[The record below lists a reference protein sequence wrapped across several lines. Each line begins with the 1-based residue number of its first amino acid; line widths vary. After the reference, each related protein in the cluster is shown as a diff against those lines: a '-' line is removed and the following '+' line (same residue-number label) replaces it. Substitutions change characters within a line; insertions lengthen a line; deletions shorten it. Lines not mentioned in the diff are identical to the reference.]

1 MKIYLRNQNNFH
13 EDIIK
18 FYNDNFEL
26 VEEKDAEVIV
36 INDFESIETTKVVAC
51 NSTGIEHIK
60 ASKIISLRGSDLDE
74 LTAVPE
80 LTIGMAIYLT
90 RIFKREEIKDKI
102 LGIIGYG
109 RIGTRLANYAKSL
122 GMKIEIFDKQ
132 WSKNKLENLLQ
143 KADIIALC
151 ITADEENRNFIKK
164 EHFEKMKDGAI
175 FLNSSRPWLVDYKG
189 LKWALD
195 FKLSACWFDFDDNYP
210 IGIRRKTFVTTP
222 HLGGTTKE
230 SKRITE
236 LLIAKKIKNEF
247 F

>member
-13 EDIIK
+13 EETVK
-18 FYNDNFEL
+18 FYKENFEL
-26 VEEKDAEVIV
+26 VSEAEADVIV
-36 INDFESIETTKVVAC
+36 INDFEPIQTTKSVAC

-60 ASKIISLRGSDLDE
+60 APKIISLRGSDLDE

-109 RIGTRLANYAKSL
+109 RIGRRLANYAKSL

-132 WSKNKLENLLQ
+132 WSKNNLENLLQ

-151 ITADEENRNFIKK
+151 ITADEENRNFINKDIFSK
-164 EHFEKMKDGAI
+164 IKDGAI
-175 FLNSSRPWLVDYKG
+175 FLNPARDWLVENEG
-189 LKWALD
+189 LKWALET
-195 FKLSACWFDFDDNYP
+195 KLSGAWMDFL
-210 IGIRRKTFVTTP
+210 TFPNCSDYGNLVCTD

-230 SKRITE
+230 SKKKTE
-236 LLIAKKIKNEF
+236 LIIAKKLKHEY
-247 F
+247 